1 MNIFGRDLLS
11 RLRRRPDRTPRRS
24 PWQDRAVLGVERL
37 DERIVPA
44 VTVTHWTVGASGIW
58 SNAANWDNG
67 VPDATHAA
75 ELVGTSGVTITL
87 DSLTTNMT
95 IAGLTT
101 HDPSGVFADFTGTL
115 ELAKGATLTVTSD
128 ATDTSNTGFKW
139 TTNATIKNDHTT
151 DSILLTGGGSTA
163 NNKFSAGTIGSGNKA
178 TLYVAG
184 GTDFL
189 ISASASALGDD
200 LVIGKD
206 DQGTASGNN
215 WVTFHN
221 QTQTLAIN
229 GGANITVNG
238 PVSSL
243 DNWLVFDTD
252 TTVPG
257 MANQAISTAASSSYI
272 NNYDKVVRSG
282 AGGISIDT
290 PIYNNSGSE
299 LQLTAGLGVN
309 KSNATTGNN
318 SIDQQGGTTD
328 LSGGV
333 TLALAQGF
341 LLNGGYL
348 LTYGTA
354 TDTIDLIGG
363 TMTMSGGT
371 LQISA
376 DNTANY
382 GQLTVQGS
390 MTWSGGTY
398 QTYVQTGGVGRDLL
412 NVTSGLTTQAAAT
425 LRVNGA
431 SGIGSW
437 WVVTYASQAGA
448 KPTIIGA
455 QYDNVPGGFA
465 VKSS

>member
-1 MNIFGRDLLS
+1 
-11 RLRRRPDRTPRRS
+11 
-24 PWQDRAVLGVERL
+24 
-37 DERIVPA
+37 
-44 VTVTHWTVGASGIW
+44 
-58 SNAANWDNG
+58 
-67 VPDATHAA
+67 
-75 ELVGTSGVTITL
+75 
-87 DSLTTNMT
+87 
-95 IAGLTT
+95 
-101 HDPSGVFADFTGTL
+101 
-115 ELAKGATLTVTSD
+115 
-128 ATDTSNTGFKW
+128 
-139 TTNATIKNDHTT
+139 
-151 DSILLTGGGSTA
+151 
-163 NNKFSAGTIGSGNKA
+163 
-178 TLYVAG
+178 G